1 MLFELRYAIRT
12 MAKNRL
18 ITGVIVAVLAVG
30 IGANTAIFSVVE
42 AIMLRPLPFPDANR
56 LTFVWETSP
65 RSAIRTGPS
74 GPNYMDFKEQTGV
87 FEDMAALEPG
97 SGTVTGLGEP
107 QQVPALRVTTNYLR
121 VLGIRPARGRDFTA
135 GEAWRDR
142 VIIIS
147 YGFWER
153 TLGLE
158 PNVLGRRLMVDELPY
173 TIIGV
178 MPRTFWSPV
187 PSDLLVPWSDA
198 DLRARN
204 RMGHDFGVIGR
215 LKPAVTAERA
225 AAELSAIGRRIARE
239 TPQLDGWAVAVVPLR
254 SLVSENLGESAMVLL
269 GAVSLVLL
277 IACANI
283 ANLLLARA
291 ASRGRETAIRRALG
305 ANGRLLMRQ
314 FLAES
319 LLLAV
324 AGGAA
329 GLLIALWGVDILNR
343 VLPAV
348 LPVTQGGV
356 ISRPPIILDPAAF
369 AFAALISALVSVVF
383 GLAPAFAASRP
394 DVNDALKEGG
404 RTFARSNTRLRSALI
419 VAEVSLALVLV
430 TCAALTVRSFW
441 RLAHV
446 DAGFLPDHLLALEME
461 LPTDARYATASEQR
475 TFFSSVLEKATSV
488 PGVQRAALTTILPL
502 DPTLARGQ
510 TFAIVNQPPPGP
522 GEPPRVAARRSVST
536 GYFQTLAIPLR
547 SGRTF
552 TDADRDGQP
561 YVAVVDDTFA
571 RRYFD
576 RGVDLVGQRLRIGRT
591 DVTIIGVVGA
601 VKQDGLDRDA
611 LPTIYLSMLQVPAP
625 LMSLVVRT
633 AGDPATMVDAVKN
646 AVYSVD
652 RDQPVYRIRTMS
664 QALSDVMAPQRLTL
678 TLLSLFAAAALVLA
692 SIGIYGL
699 IAHTVAQ
706 RTHEIGIRMA
716 LGAAPRGILR
726 LLMGQALGVT
736 LMGIAIGL
744 VLAFAASRALASILY
759 GVDVRDPVTF
769 AGMAVVIGAIAALAT
784 YLPARRA
791 MAIDPIV
798 SLRSE

>member
-1 MLFELRYAIRT
+1 
-12 MAKNRL
+12 
-18 ITGVIVAVLAVG
+18 
-30 IGANTAIFSVVE
+30 
-42 AIMLRPLPFPDANR
+42 
-56 LTFVWETSP
+56 
-65 RSAIRTGPS
+65 
-74 GPNYMDFKEQTGV
+74 
-87 FEDMAALEPG
+87 
-97 SGTVTGLGEP
+97 
-107 QQVPALRVTTNYLR
+107 
-121 VLGIRPARGRDFTA
+121 
-135 GEAWRDR
+135 
-142 VIIIS
+142 
-147 YGFWER
+147 
-153 TLGLE
+153 
-158 PNVLGRRLMVDELPY
+158 
-173 TIIGV
+173 
-178 MPRTFWSPV
+178 
-187 PSDLLVPWSDA
+187 
-198 DLRARN
+198 
-204 RMGHDFGVIGR
+204 
-215 LKPAVTAERA
+215 
-225 AAELSAIGRRIARE
+225 
-239 TPQLDGWAVAVVPLR
+239 
-254 SLVSENLGESAMVLL
+254 
-269 GAVSLVLL
+269 
-277 IACANI
+277 
-283 ANLLLARA
+283 
-291 ASRGRETAIRRALG
+291 
-305 ANGRLLMRQ
+305 
-314 FLAES
+314 
-319 LLLAV
+319 
-324 AGGAA
+324 
-329 GLLIALWGVDILNR
+329 
-343 VLPAV
+343 
-348 LPVTQGGV
+348 
-356 ISRPPIILDPAAF
+356 
-369 AFAALISALVSVVF
+369 
-383 GLAPAFAASRP
+383 
-394 DVNDALKEGG
+394 
-404 RTFARSNTRLRSALI
+404 LRSALI